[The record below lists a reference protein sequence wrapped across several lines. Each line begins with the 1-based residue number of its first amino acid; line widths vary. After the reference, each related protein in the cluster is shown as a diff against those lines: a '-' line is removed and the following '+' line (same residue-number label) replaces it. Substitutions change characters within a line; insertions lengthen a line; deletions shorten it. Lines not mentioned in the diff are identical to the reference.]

1 MKKKPHEQSGVIAP
15 LVALMLPVLL
25 GTAAFVVD
33 LAYVYLVRNEMQ
45 NDADAAALAGAHAL
59 FDPVTGVL
67 NWDAAVTRSQQ
78 TVVLNSADG
87 HPMSDA
93 SVQTGYWNLKGSP
106 SFLQPQSLSPTA
118 WDAPAVSVTLRKQSG
133 QNQGEVKTFFARM
146 WNVLGIRQQVTAVA
160 APTSPGSVLPGAL
173 FPLAMAQC
181 MYNTYWDRSIYP
193 PGPKIDPAT
202 GKPYVFKIGSGYHY
216 SSCSSAEWTSLL
228 NDSNDVGTI
237 RQLIAQGNPVTL
249 EMGQN
254 IWIEPGTKST
264 LYQSVKGCSA
274 AGDHSCAYVVVPVVT
289 QTDNHALSP
298 INGFA
303 CLHILDANAGQKYV
317 LAEMSN
323 RCSSSLAGGAGP
335 NYGVIT
341 PPSLVR

>member
-93 SVQTGYWNLKGSP
+93 SVQTGYWNLKGTP

-193 PGPKIDPAT
+193 PRPQDRPRDRQALCVQDRLGLPLQQ
-202 GKPYVFKIGSGYHY
+202 
-216 SSCSSAEWTSLL
+216 LL
-228 NDSNDVGTI
+228 LCRMD
-237 RQLIAQGNPVTL
+237 LIAQRCQRRWHHPPAHCARQSSHSGNGAEHLDRAGHQVNLVP
-249 EMGQN
+249 
-254 IWIEPGTKST
+254 IGTG
-264 LYQSVKGCSA
+264 LQ
-274 AGDHSCAYVVVPVVT
+274 
-289 QTDNHALSP
+289 
-298 INGFA
+298 
-303 CLHILDANAGQKYV
+303 
-317 LAEMSN
+317 
-323 RCSSSLAGGAGP
+323 RC
-335 NYGVIT
+335 
-341 PPSLVR
+341 R